1 MNRKNLLKG
10 TLVYTLSNVITK
22 AGSIVFLPIMTR
34 ILTVDEYGII
44 GSLSPITVFFTV
56 ILGFGLYN
64 AQMKKYIVL
73 KDDEKELGSY
83 LFSTNF
89 LLIVV
94 NVLFLLFLLTPFSAQ
109 IFAKI
114 PGLDKISYNP
124 LIILSIVIAVVNVFN
139 TLAIT
144 FFRMQKKYFL
154 VAVGSLIS
162 FFSNYLLAIY
172 FISKLKLGALGY
184 ILANLIAVVIL
195 FLFYAKGYIGKFRT
209 PLKKVYV
216 KYAVINGFPLVF
228 IELTDQVV
236 NLSDRLILLMF
247 LDLKVVG
254 YYTLA
259 YTGGRVLSVV
269 TGSFI
274 NSWTPEFYEIM
285 SKNSK
290 AKSVTKVLE
299 EFIAILTIVC
309 IFAQVFS
316 PEIIKLIFPVKF
328 YDSIEFIPVILPA
341 VVIQAF
347 YCLDYFFHFHEDSWY
362 IIFFTF
368 FCMIFNLV
376 FNLLLVPRY
385 GAIIAAWTTLVAFLL
400 RAVLEMIVIRRKY
413 SVSFNYKKLLLY
425 LILMVNPVIL
435 YLGSANTSLIKL
447 GLKVLYILVVLKLV
461 VNKEVYGKILLIVK
475 RFRGKLQK

>member
-1 MNRKNLLKG
+1 M
-10 TLVYTLSNVITK
+10 
-22 AGSIVFLPIMTR
+22 
-34 ILTVDEYGII
+34 
-44 GSLSPITVFFTV
+44 
-56 ILGFGLYN
+56 
-64 AQMKKYIVL
+64 
-73 KDDEKELGSY
+73 
-83 LFSTNF
+83 
-89 LLIVV
+89 
-94 NVLFLLFLLTPFSAQ
+94 
-109 IFAKI
+109 
-114 PGLDKISYNP
+114 
-124 LIILSIVIAVVNVFN
+124 
-139 TLAIT
+139 
-144 FFRMQKKYFL
+144 
-154 VAVGSLIS
+154 
-162 FFSNYLLAIY
+162 
-172 FISKLKLGALGY
+172 
-184 ILANLIAVVIL
+184 
-195 FLFYAKGYIGKFRT
+195 

-247 LDLKVVG
+247 LDLKIVG

-259 YTGGRVLSVV
+259 YTGGRVLSVI

-290 AKSVTKVLE
+290 DKSVTKVLE

-400 RAVLEMIVIRRKY
+400 RAILEMIVIRRKY
-413 SVSFNYKKLLLY
+413 NVGFNYKNLLLY

-435 YLGSANTSLIKL
+435 YLGSANTSLVKL
-447 GLKVLYILVVLKLV
+447 LLKIVYILVVLKLV
-461 VNKEVYGKILLIVK
+461 VNKEVYGKILSIIR
-475 RFRGKLQK
+475 RFRAKLQK